1 MIIVKTIDPQGN
13 NRYKEFPHQSYI
25 LQLIIMKLTV
35 VLIGLLVL
43 FSSVNGQGTSTSSRE
58 CIKYTM
64 LGSYC
69 LNLYISDELKYDL

>member
-1 MIIVKTIDPQGN
+1 
-13 NRYKEFPHQSYI
+13 
-25 LQLIIMKLTV
+25 MKLTV